1 MHNYA
6 INSEY
11 YSIVRYSKYN
21 KINWMKTAPTKLFQL
36 RQALDACEKDIG
48 LDHLSEVE
56 RAVFSFIASNESVT
70 ITSITKHSYFSK
82 YSRSTIKRAV
92 LSLQGDGLIKS
103 QKSKIDGRE
112 KHLTRSI

>member
-1 MHNYA
+1 
-6 INSEY
+6 
-11 YSIVRYSKYN
+11 
-21 KINWMKTAPTKLFQL
+21 MKTAPTKLFQL
-36 RQALDACEKDIG
+36 REALDACEKDIG

-70 ITSITKHSYFSK
+70 ITSVTKHPYFNK
-82 YSRSTIKRAV
+82 YSLSTIKRAV
-92 LSLQGDGLIKS
+92 LCLLNDGLIKS